1 MAFSKETLTTINSY
15 GYSPHALSQ
24 YLEWVKSILASH
36 DQSYK
41 PVIISI
47 APSDPEELQKMLHS
61 IQTLRRRLRDG
72 KASPGKSRIAVEL
85 NASCPNITNSAPLGY
100 TPAASLFPL
109 ILVLADAFLGD
120 PTLTIG
126 IKMPPYVY
134 HEQFTDF
141 LRPLPSL
148 VTDVDGKKRCPISF
162 LTCTNTLGNTLL
174 FYGQTTKANSSE
186 ASQQFAVPTT
196 LGGLAGE
203 SIHALSLGN
212 VFTFRQLID
221 SKPYAE
227 KGLGDIKII
236 GVGGVTS
243 KEAAERMRKA
253 GADAVAC
260 ATLLGK
266 AGVRAFEIIG
276 KEDGRAML

>member
-1 MAFSKETLTTINSY
+1 VLEGDQVAFSEDTLTTINSY
-15 GYSPHALSQ
+15 GYSPHALAQ
-24 YLEWVKSILASH
+24 YLEWVETILASH
-36 DQSYK
+36 EQSYK

-47 APSDPEELQKMLHS
+47 APSNPKELQEMLQS
-61 IQTLRRRLRDG
+61 IQTLRRSLGDG
-72 KASPGKSRIAVEL
+72 KAPPGKSRIAVEL
-85 NASCPNITNSAPLGY
+85 NASCPNIANSAPLGY
-100 TPAASLFPL
+100 TPSTSLFTL
-109 ILVLADAFLGD
+109 ILVLVDAFISD
-120 PTLTIG
+120 STLTIG

-174 FYGQTTKANSSE
+174 FHGQTTKAISSE
-186 ASQQFAVPTT
+186 VPHQFAVPTT

-221 SKPYAE
+221 SKPYSD
-227 KGLGDIKII
+227 KGLGDLKII
-236 GVGGVTS
+236 GVGGVTC
-243 KEAAERMRKA
+243 KEAAERMRTA

-260 ATLLGK
+260 ATFLGK
-266 AGVRAFEIIG
+266 VGVRAFEIIG
-276 KEDGRAML
+276 KD

>member
-1 MAFSKETLTTINSY
+1 VAFSKDTLTTINSY

-24 YLEWVKSILASH
+24 YLEWVESILASH
-36 DQSYK
+36 KQSYK

-47 APSDPEELQKMLHS
+47 APSDSKELQEMLQS
-61 IQTLRRRLRDG
+61 IQTLRRKVGDSE
-72 KASPGKSRIAVEL
+72 APPGKSRIAVEL
-85 NASCPNITNSAPLGY
+85 NASCPNIANSAPLGY
-100 TPAASLFPL
+100 TPAASLLPL
-109 ILVLADAFLGD
+109 ILVLANAFLGD
-120 PTLTIG
+120 PTLTFG

-141 LRPLPSL
+141 LRQLPSS

-162 LTCTNTLGNTLL
+162 LTCTNTLGNALL
-174 FYGQTTKANSSE
+174 FDEQTTKAISSE
-186 ASQQFAVPTT
+186 APQEFAVPTT

-212 VFTFRQLID
+212 VFTFKQLID
-221 SKPYAE
+221 SKPYSE

-260 ATLLGK
+260 ATLLGRT
-266 AGVRAFEIIG
+266 GIRAFEIIG
-276 KEDGRAML
+276 KE